1 MKLATAAF
9 AALFAVVATPSPAPT
24 PNVPVYSGKPAVRM
38 ALVSSPLGFD
48 ADGNARWLVMS
59 EFFDARG
66 RPTRILANSDFNWT
80 SRDGYVQWQTRLRYG
95 QPSAILTT
103 TRDGPLAMS
112 VQANAPKLG
121 TLVAHTDT
129 RMWSAPRVVASA
141 LGPHAIRIGWFP
153 REHGIARVVRVDPRG
168 HGRTLAVIAGPSS
181 SYLDTSV
188 LPGNRYRYILYR
200 SDYPPTPIAPV
211 AAMPPPQRTAIANIA
226 GKGMWLFFTSDPL
239 DPLYYKH
246 LNPHAVVAQAVRAGL
261 HYVELRLAYG
271 AYWEVTAQAK
281 STIDAIVD
289 GLAAHGIETIAWT
302 VPRDTSFEDLRTSV
316 RAAYYRTAS
325 GTAVAGLAP
334 DIERGSDF
342 MGDAPGGFEALWRY
356 ARSLREALGPHYLIV
371 PTVED
376 PYLEHID
383 NREYPFRQIA
393 RYGNA
398 LQPMAY
404 WRMMRR
410 TPTTPAEVRAII
422 RASYEKLHL
431 EAGRDIPISIGGQ
444 TDAEGPNGYPPAAE
458 ITASLNESKALGAIG
473 ECFFAWDGTQPNQW
487 DALARYRW

>member
-1 MKLATAAF
+1 MNLATTAFVALLAVLAA
-9 AALFAVVATPSPAPT
+9 PSPAPT
-24 PNVPVYSGKPAVRM
+24 PNVPVYSGNPAVRM
-38 ALVSSPLGFD
+38 ALASRPLGFD
-48 ADGNARWLVMS
+48 ADGNARWLVVS
-59 EFFDARG
+59 EFFDANG

-103 TRDGPLAMS
+103 ARDGPLAMN
-112 VQANAPKLG
+112 VQATMPKLG
-121 TLVAHTDT
+121 TLVARTDT
-129 RMWSAPRVVASA
+129 RTWSAPRVVARA

-153 REHGIARVVRVDPRG
+153 QERGIARIVRVDPHG

-188 LPGNRYRYILYR
+188 LPGRRYRYTLYR
-200 SDYPPTPIAPV
+200 AGHPAVALGPI
-211 AAMPPPQRTAIANIA
+211 AAMPPPQRTTIANMA

-246 LNPHAVVAQAVRAGL
+246 LNPQAIVAQAVQAGL
-261 HYVELRLAYG
+261 HYVELRVAYG
-271 AYWEVTAQAK
+271 AYWEVSAQAK
-281 STIDAIVD
+281 PTIDAIVD
-289 GLAAHGIETIAWT
+289 GLAAHGIKTIAWT
-302 VPRDTSFEDLRTSV
+302 VPRDDTFEDVSTSV
-316 RAAYYRTAS
+316 RAAYYRTAN

-342 MGDAPGGFEALWRY
+342 MGDAPGGFAALWRY

-383 NREYPFRQIA
+383 NTQYPFRQIA
-393 RYGNA
+393 RYGDA

-410 TPTTPAEVRAII
+410 TPTTPAEVRVLIH
-422 RASYEKLHL
+422 ASYMRLL
-431 EAGRDIPISIGGQ
+431 REAGRNIPINIGGQ

-458 ITASLNESKALGAIG
+458 ITASLEESKATGAIG
-473 ECFFAWDGTQPNQW
+473 ESFFAWDGTQPFQW
-487 DALARYRW
+487 NALARYRW